1 MNVTWN
7 DKEIANPVLR
17 VLVALLAGVGA
28 VLGAA
33 LVVLVVGALLA
44 TCPAWIPLDLLLK
57 HLGRR
62 GFIVSE
68 DGAVSAQFT
77 AAAFRRQS

>member
-17 VLVALLAGVGA
+17 